1 MLLEERLVIIG
12 SHRNDIVHCCDAL
25 RSLIYPLKYDHG
37 GNWYISYISL
47 RDWSQSEY
55 SFPAMIGLD
64 KQLLDIAEVQE
75 LTTWIVDLDS
85 DKLWKN
91 RHRQIHLRDSS
102 SKDDVRPSFP
112 ISPLDTLKSQVSE
125 LLH

>member
-1 MLLEERLVIIG
+1 MLLEERIVLIG
-12 SHRNDIVHCCDAL
+12 TRRNDIVYCCEAL

-55 SFPAMIGLD
+55 PLPALIGMD
-64 KQLLDIAEVQE
+64 KKLLSVAEVQE

-85 DKLWKN
+85 DILWKN
-91 RHRQIHLRDSS
+91 RGRKI
-102 SKDDVRPSFP
+102 
-112 ISPLDTLKSQVSE
+112 
-125 LLH
+125 